1 MTNFFVGGASFWI
14 EGCYYWWEWIATLK
28 CSRWR
33 GAMTEGIPLLREG
46 VRFFL
51 FEDEIEN
58 EEGEDEDFFDAGLG
72 S

>member
-1 MTNFFVGGASFWI
+1 
-14 EGCYYWWEWIATLK
+14 
-28 CSRWR
+28 
-33 GAMTEGIPLLREG
+33 MTEGIPLLREG